1 MIKNFDML
9 DRITIY
15 ASAHLTDDDVNVL
28 TLLYAPLIES
38 NAYKMYMTLYS
49 ILNRTSLNSQNLL
62 HKELLD
68 ILGLNPKSF
77 KDARLRLEAI
87 GLMSTYKND
96 NEYMFLLKSPLTA
109 KGFLSDGVLGMYLY
123 SLIGDSEF
131 KRIQKL
137 FLIPRVDK
145 TNFVE
150 ITASFD
156 DVFKSVD
163 EIEIKND
170 DYIVD
175 RRINSGIKIKNYDFD
190 FNLFQTGIAQ
200 SFLEGKRITK
210 RFETFIINLAYAYG
224 FNESEM
230 QEIYNVSL
238 NSSGHFDYMLC
249 SKRSREKYA
258 SMHEA
263 PLPRLAVKD
272 DAKMSEEEELFLSLS
287 AKALIEAATSASVA
301 TAMDIDKV
309 QQLYQEYNVLP
320 RSVVNVCVIYAIKKC
335 EGTVPAYNY
344 FDTILKDWISKGIN
358 TFQLAQE
365 EVSQKEKKSTKR
377 VKKSQNPTWLN
388 EYVAKFE
395 EGVEDL

>member
-1 MIKNFDML
+1 
-9 DRITIY
+9 
-15 ASAHLTDDDVNVL
+15 
-28 TLLYAPLIES
+28 
-38 NAYKMYMTLYS
+38 
-49 ILNRTSLNSQNLL
+49 
-62 HKELLD
+62 
-68 ILGLNPKSF
+68 
-77 KDARLRLEAI
+77 
-87 GLMSTYKND
+87 
-96 NEYMFLLKSPLTA
+96 
-109 KGFLSDGVLGMYLY
+109 
-123 SLIGDSEF
+123 
-131 KRIQKL
+131 
-137 FLIPRVDK
+137 
-145 TNFVE
+145 
-150 ITASFD
+150 
-156 DVFKSVD
+156 
-163 EIEIKND
+163 
-170 DYIVD
+170 
-175 RRINSGIKIKNYDFD
+175 
-190 FNLFQTGIAQ
+190 
-200 SFLEGKRITK
+200 LEGKRITK

-335 EGTVPAYNY
+335 EGTVPAYGY
-344 FDTILKDWISKGIN
+344 FDTILKDWVNKGIN
-358 TFQLAQE
+358 TFKAAQE
-365 EVSQKEKKSTKR
+365 TIERTNKNANNKK
-377 VKKSQNPTWLN
+377 KKPSNDPEWLK
-388 EYVAKFE
+388 EYVEKFE

>member
-49 ILNRTSLNSQNLL
+49 ILNRTSLNSQVLL

-87 GLMSTYKND
+87 GLMSTYKNE

-123 SLIGDSEF
+123 SLIGDAEF

-137 FLIPRVDK
+137 FLIPKVDK
-145 TNFVE
+145 SNFIE

-156 DVFKSVD
+156 DVFKSVED
-163 EIEIKND
+163 IEIKND
-170 DYIVD
+170 AYIVD

-210 RFETFIINLAYAYG
+210 RFETFIINIAYAYG
-224 FNESEM
+224 FNEAEM

-238 NSSGHFDYMLC
+238 NSSGHFDYMLSHNFYDTDSRFFC
-249 SKRSREKYA
+249 TERFVVTNDFFHRS
-258 SMHEA
+258 S
-263 PLPRLAVKD
+263 
-272 DAKMSEEEELFLSLS
+272 
-287 AKALIEAATSASVA
+287 
-301 TAMDIDKV
+301 DIF
-309 QQLYQEYNVLP
+309 
-320 RSVVNVCVIYAIKKC
+320 CC
-335 EGTVPAYNY
+335 
-344 FDTILKDWISKGIN
+344 
-358 TFQLAQE
+358 
-365 EVSQKEKKSTKR
+365 
-377 VKKSQNPTWLN
+377 
-388 EYVAKFE
+388 
-395 EGVEDL
+395 

>member
-1 MIKNFDML
+1 
-9 DRITIY
+9 
-15 ASAHLTDDDVNVL
+15 
-28 TLLYAPLIES
+28 
-38 NAYKMYMTLYS
+38 
-49 ILNRTSLNSQNLL
+49 
-62 HKELLD
+62 
-68 ILGLNPKSF
+68 
-77 KDARLRLEAI
+77 
-87 GLMSTYKND
+87 MSTYKND

>member
-1 MIKNFDML
+1 
-9 DRITIY
+9 
-15 ASAHLTDDDVNVL
+15 
-28 TLLYAPLIES
+28 
-38 NAYKMYMTLYS
+38 
-49 ILNRTSLNSQNLL
+49 
-62 HKELLD
+62 
-68 ILGLNPKSF
+68 
-77 KDARLRLEAI
+77 
-87 GLMSTYKND
+87 
-96 NEYMFLLKSPLTA
+96 
-109 KGFLSDGVLGMYLY
+109 
-123 SLIGDSEF
+123 
-131 KRIQKL
+131 
-137 FLIPRVDK
+137 
-145 TNFVE
+145 
-150 ITASFD
+150 
-156 DVFKSVD
+156 
-163 EIEIKND
+163 
-170 DYIVD
+170 
-175 RRINSGIKIKNYDFD
+175 
-190 FNLFQTGIAQ
+190 
-200 SFLEGKRITK
+200 
-210 RFETFIINLAYAYG
+210 
-224 FNESEM
+224 M

-249 SKRSREKYA
+249 SKRSREKDA

-272 DAKMSEEEELFLSLS
+272 AANMSEEEELFLSLS
-287 AKALIEAATSASVA
+287 AKALIEAATSTSVA

-377 VKKSQNPTWLN
+377 VKMSQNPTWLN